1 MMSGCTSVFAYSCQ
15 LLHLFNLVIDLG
27 KFTGCLIKA
36 ATHVATIALALDFL
50 KRLGDRDG

>member
-15 LLHLFNLVIDLG
+15 FLHLFNLVIDLG